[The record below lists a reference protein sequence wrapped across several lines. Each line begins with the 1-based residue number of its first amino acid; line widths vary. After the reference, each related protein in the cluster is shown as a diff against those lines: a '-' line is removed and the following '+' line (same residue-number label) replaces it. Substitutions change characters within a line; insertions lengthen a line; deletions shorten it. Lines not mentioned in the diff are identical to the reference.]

1 MYGDLK
7 RDYYADNQDVEDNNS
22 NEIYTAQF
30 IIEELE
36 ADDISFSNPIY
47 KKILDIYKIGIEQG
61 VVPEQKL
68 FVNNED
74 EAIAKVAIDIISFPY
89 TISDKWK
96 EMNVY
101 VKMETD
107 DIVDTIIK
115 TLLNFKSAWIKRLR
129 EKLQLEMKNTTDEV
143 KMYELLMTDKQYK
156 EAEIAIDKE
165 LKRVISSF

>member
-1 MYGDLK
+1 M
-7 RDYYADNQDVEDNNS
+7 NQEN
-22 NEIYTAQF
+22 I
-30 IIEELE
+30 
-36 ADDISFSNPIY
+36 
-47 KKILDIYKIGIEQG
+47 
-61 VVPEQKL
+61 
-68 FVNNED
+68 
-74 EAIAKVAIDIISFPY
+74 
-89 TISDKWK
+89 KWK